1 MRNDNEG
8 GKEIAVCEDQDCSCG
23 DYGSLTEQQ
32 NSSEEIGDEYY
43 GQNEWDEA
51 INSWQV
57 CRKWRHNGTGQKL
70 KYNDCERRPTLPQC
84 W

>member
-1 MRNDNEG
+1 
-8 GKEIAVCEDQDCSCG
+8 
-23 DYGSLTEQQ
+23 LTEQQ

-57 CRKWRHNGTGQKL
+57 CRKWRHNGTGHEL